1 MKKFFLLFFVL
12 LLEASIFAQ
21 NIERVLTVDECIK
34 CALNIN
40 HDILLSKT
48 SIAFAEQRA
57 KEVETLYFP
66 TIDINFNLSRY
77 NNDFATIINSNYL
90 PVTILLP
97 EGSRDYFYSTRIA
110 LWQNI
115 YNGGR
120 IIATNRLAKINQ
132 EQVQNKLDTTKNE
145 VVAKVKIQ
153 FYKNISIKTKIEIY
167 KKYLSNKVNIL
178 LQEQLE
184 MLQHEYE
191 LEMFNLLAL
200 IGLELDTVI
209 DIEGHIKPQKL
220 DLNLQQCLLWAYKF
234 RPEIKTTQY
243 QETMDNISVN
253 LINMERYPTVKIG
266 ASYDWLGDDKNSSEK
281 DWYVS
286 LNINY
291 PIFDGGA
298 IFARLKQKK
307 IKARQAT
314 IERSKIEEKIKLEVR
329 KAFSDYI
336 FWDNKVIKIKDMKA
350 TNIEQEL
357 LKEDIKYNY
366 IKSLVNLDLA
376 IGKNI
381 DI

>member
-1 MKKFFLLFFVL
+1 MKKFFLVFFMLF
-12 LLEASIFAQ
+12 LEISIFAQ
-21 NIERVLTVDECIK
+21 NVERVLTVDECIK

-40 HDILLSKT
+40 HDILLNKT

-57 KEVETLYFP
+57 KEVKTLYFP

-77 NNDFATIINSNYL
+77 SNDFATVINSNYL

-132 EQVQNKLDTTKNE
+132 EKAQNKLDTTKNE

-209 DIEGHIKPQKL
+209 DIEGYIKPQKL
-220 DLNLQQCLLWAYKF
+220 DLNLQKCLLWAYKF

-298 IFARLKQKK
+298 IFSRLKQKK
-307 IKARQAT
+307 IKVRQAT

-329 KAFSDYI
+329 KAFSEYI
-336 FWDNKVIKIKDMKA
+336 FWYNKVMKIKDMKT

-366 IKSLVNLDLA
+366 MKSLVNLDLA
-376 IGKNI
+376 IGK
-381 DI
+381 

>member
-1 MKKFFLLFFVL
+1 MKKFFLVFFMLF
-12 LLEASIFAQ
+12 LEISIFAQ
-21 NIERVLTVDECIK
+21 NVERVLTVDECIK

-40 HDILLSKT
+40 HDILLNKT

-57 KEVETLYFP
+57 KEVKTLYFP

-77 NNDFATIINSNYL
+77 SNDFATVINSNYL

-132 EQVQNKLDTTKNE
+132 EKAQNKLDTTKNE

-209 DIEGHIKPQKL
+209 DIEGYIKPQKL
-220 DLNLQQCLLWAYKF
+220 DLNLQKCLLWAYKF

-298 IFARLKQKK
+298 IFSRLKQKK
-307 IKARQAT
+307 IRVRQAT

-376 IGKNI
+376 IGK
-381 DI
+381 

>member
-12 LLEASIFAQ
+12 FLENSIFAQ
-21 NIERVLTVDECIK
+21 NIERVLTVDKGIK
-34 CALNIN
+34 YALNIN
-40 HDILLSKT
+40 NDILLSKT
-48 SIAFAEQRA
+48 SIALADQRA
-57 KEVETLYFP
+57 KEVKTLYFP

-77 NNDFATIINSNYL
+77 SNDFATVINSNYL

-110 LWQNI
+110 LWQNV

-120 IIATNRLAKINQ
+120 IFATNKLAKINQ
-132 EQVQNKLDTTKNE
+132 EKAQNKLDTTKNE

-184 MLQHEYE
+184 ILQHEYE

-209 DIEGHIKPQKL
+209 DIEGHIEPQKL

-266 ASYDWLGDDKNSSEK
+266 SSYDWLGDDKNSSEK

-298 IFARLKQKK
+298 IFSRLKQKK
-307 IKARQAT
+307 IKVRQAA

-329 KAFSDYI
+329 KAFSEYN
-336 FWDNKVIKIKDMKA
+336 FWYSKVMKINNIKTA
-350 TNIEQEL
+350 NIEQDL

-366 IKSLVNLDLA
+366 IKSLINLNLS
-376 IGKNI
+376 IGKKVN
-381 DI
+381 

>member
-57 KEVETLYFP
+57 KEVEKLYFP

-120 IIATNRLAKINQ
+120 IIATNKLAKINQ
-132 EQVQNKLDTTKNE
+132 EKAQNKLDTTKNE

-266 ASYDWLGDDKNSSEK
+266 ASYDWLGDDKNNSEK

-298 IFARLKQKK
+298 IFSRLKQKK
-307 IKARQAT
+307 IKVRQAT

-329 KAFSDYI
+329 KAFSEYI
-336 FWDNKVIKIKDMKA
+336 FWYNKVIKINDMK
-350 TNIEQEL
+350 TTSIEQEL

-366 IKSLVNLDLA
+366 MKSLVNLDLA
-376 IGKNI
+376 IGK
-381 DI
+381 

>member
-40 HDILLSKT
+40 HDILLNKT

-57 KEVETLYFP
+57 KEVKTLYFP

-77 NNDFATIINSNYL
+77 SNDFATVINSNYL

-209 DIEGHIKPQKL
+209 DIEGYIKPQKL
-220 DLNLQQCLLWAYKF
+220 DLNLQKCLLWAYKF

-298 IFARLKQKK
+298 IFSRLKQKK
-307 IKARQAT
+307 IKVRQAT

-329 KAFSDYI
+329 KAFSEYI
-336 FWDNKVIKIKDMKA
+336 FWYNKVMKIKDMK
-350 TNIEQEL
+350 TTSIEQEL

-366 IKSLVNLDLA
+366 MKSLVNLDLA
-376 IGKNI
+376 IGK
-381 DI
+381 

>member
-1 MKKFFLLFFVL
+1 M
-12 LLEASIFAQ
+12 
-21 NIERVLTVDECIK
+21 
-34 CALNIN
+34 
-40 HDILLSKT
+40 
-48 SIAFAEQRA
+48 
-57 KEVETLYFP
+57 
-66 TIDINFNLSRY
+66 
-77 NNDFATIINSNYL
+77 
-90 PVTILLP
+90 
-97 EGSRDYFYSTRIA
+97 
-110 LWQNI
+110 
-115 YNGGR
+115 
-120 IIATNRLAKINQ
+120 
-132 EQVQNKLDTTKNE
+132 
-145 VVAKVKIQ
+145 
-153 FYKNISIKTKIEIY
+153 
-167 KKYLSNKVNIL
+167 
-178 LQEQLE
+178 
-184 MLQHEYE
+184 
-191 LEMFNLLAL
+191 
-200 IGLELDTVI
+200 
-209 DIEGHIKPQKL
+209 
-220 DLNLQQCLLWAYKF
+220 WAYKF

-253 LINMERYPTVKIG
+253 LINMERYPTIKIG
-266 ASYDWLGDDKNSSEK
+266 ASYDWLGDEKKSSEK
-281 DWYVS
+281 NWYVS

>member
-40 HDILLSKT
+40 HDILLNKT

-57 KEVETLYFP
+57 KEVKTLYFP

-77 NNDFATIINSNYL
+77 SNDFATVINSNYL

-120 IIATNRLAKINQ
+120 IIATNKLAKINQ
-132 EQVQNKLDTTKNE
+132 EKAQNKLDTTKNE
-145 VVAKVKIQ
+145 VAAKVKIQ

-266 ASYDWLGDDKNSSEK
+266 ASYDWLGDDKNNSEK
-281 DWYVS
+281 E
-286 LNINY
+286 
-291 PIFDGGA
+291 
-298 IFARLKQKK
+298 RLKQKK

-329 KAFSDYI
+329 KAFSEYI
-336 FWDNKVIKIKDMKA
+336 FWYNKVMKIKDMKT

-366 IKSLVNLDLA
+366 MKSLVNLDLA
-376 IGKNI
+376 IGK
-381 DI
+381 